1 MFSQTVKDFQYE
13 TGDLVN
19 IAFRVERNEFRGEV
33 KPAVQIVDI
42 AFADSDFDIYNAS
55 RRVYEKF
62 RGGAELSEKEVKL
75 LTPDRAF
82 FASVYKFLKAKNGF
96 SYGAEAFCHRAR
108 CPYKYAAKVL
118 VTIDVMEELG
128 LIGREAEK
136 ITLLPT
142 SGKVE
147 LTSSAIL
154 KKLTQKEMSV

>member
-1 MFSQTVKDFQYE
+1 MFSQTVKDFQYD
-13 TGDLVN
+13 TGDIVN

-62 RGGAELSEKEVKL
+62 RCEAELSEKEVRL

-118 VTIDVMEELG
+118 VTLDVMEELG
-128 LIGREAEK
+128 LIGREAEN

-142 SGKVE
+142 SEKVD
-147 LTSSAIL
+147 LASSVIL
-154 KKLTQKEMSV
+154 KNLPKRR